1 MKKVPVVKIT
11 TQDDAAT
18 ELAGLPLSASV
29 AMADVAAA
37 MREGLLAFSTAAGL
51 VVMQQMLT
59 EELASIVGAKHAKL
73 GDDRVGNLHGTTTGQ
88 VVLGSQKVTVPRPR
102 GRYVDGGEVE
112 LATWETFASEDLL
125 RQVVVERML
134 AGVATRRHVDVT
146 EPVGPVAGKAV
157 SKSAVS
163 RRFKAATQAALSELL
178 ARDLSTLETAVL
190 MIDGLN
196 VADQM
201 IVVALIITADGT
213 KVPVGLMLGDT
224 ENHVVVTDLL
234 ADLVARGL
242 RFEHGILAVLDGSKA
257 LRKAVSKV
265 FGERAL
271 VQRCTL
277 HKRRNVIG
285 YLPVDER
292 DAIDRRLAIAFAQ
305 PDPAKGLAACGN
317 LATQLE
323 AKHPDAA
330 ASLREGLEEMFT
342 VARLGVTGRLRRSL
356 TNTNCIE
363 SMISITRTT
372 TGRVKHW
379 RDGTMKKRW
388 IAAGMLE
395 AERSFRR
402 LKGHADMPTLVAAIA
417 QSITPAAAAPTNY
430 AQVA

>member
-1 MKKVPVVKIT
+1 MP
-11 TQDDAAT
+11 
-18 ELAGLPLSASV
+18 SS
-29 AMADVAAA
+29 
-37 MREGLLAFSTAAGL
+37 
-51 VVMQQMLT
+51 
-59 EELASIVGAKHAKL
+59 GAN
-73 GDDRVGNLHGTTTGQ
+73 RVGNWHGTTTGQ

-102 GRYVDGGEVE
+102 GRYVDGGEVG

-146 EPVGPVAGKAV
+146 EPVGPIDGKAT

-163 RRFKAATQAALSELL
+163 RRFKAATEAALSDLL
-178 ARDLSTLETAVL
+178 ARDLSALETAVL

-201 IVVALIITADGT
+201 ITVALIITADGT

-224 ENHVVVTDLL
+224 ENSVVVTALL

-257 LRKAVSKV
+257 LRKAAVKV

-271 VQRCTL
+271 IQRCTL

-292 DAIDRRLAIAFAQ
+292 DAIDRRLALAFAQ
-305 PDPAKGLAACGN
+305 PDPAKGLKACRE
-317 LATQLE
+317 LARQLE
-323 AKHPDAA
+323 PNHPDAA

-342 VARLGVTGRLRRSL
+342 VADLGVTGRLRRSL

-372 TGRVKHW
+372 TGRVKNWH
-379 RDGTMKKRW
+379 DGTMKKRW

-402 LKGHADMPTLVAAIA
+402 LKGYAEMPSFVAAVTRA
-417 QSITPAAAAPTNY
+417 TTPDDVTPTEY
-430 AQVA
+430 AQTA